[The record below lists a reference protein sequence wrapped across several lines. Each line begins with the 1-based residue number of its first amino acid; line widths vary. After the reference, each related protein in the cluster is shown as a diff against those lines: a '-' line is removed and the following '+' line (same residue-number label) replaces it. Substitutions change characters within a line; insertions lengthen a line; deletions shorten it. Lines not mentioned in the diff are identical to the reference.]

1 MVAKK
6 KTQSTAKENSVAKKT
21 GKTAKVEK
29 PVTKAPKAKAAKTH
43 KKWWLW
49 LVIGLVILAAL
60 ATAIIM
66 LCKRNSGE
74 LMAFDGAEA
83 ETMTRDDGVK
93 VYKGKIDLIC
103 RIDSD
108 TLQTETILL
117 PDDEVETIKCRTDEV
132 KGNFKLGKNGK
143 LEIEYPK
150 QDQEM
155 AERKTWLYSSY
166 KDLLPSKVED
176 YTRGWRND
184 DGKVS
189 FYRAVDYMNEQGQ
202 PKYSLYAP
210 DGGDEY
216 TYNYKFSLYDKDTLK
231 AIYELTVSVSL
242 GDEGKKALEE
252 F

>member
-60 ATAIIM
+60 ATVIIM

-74 LMAFDGAEA
+74 LMAFDGVEA

-132 KGNFKLGKNGK
+132 KGDFKLGKNGK

-189 FYRAVDYMNEQGQ
+189 FYRAVDYMNEQG
-202 PKYSLYAP
+202 
-210 DGGDEY
+210 
-216 TYNYKFSLYDKDTLK
+216 
-231 AIYELTVSVSL
+231 
-242 GDEGKKALEE
+242 
-252 F
+252 